1 MRMKNIFVFAAVVMM
16 IFRGGAHATTHRELA
31 KLHFSQTSYG
41 MPDDSWPWSSPDAT
55 FGLQMDEY
63 TRVEWKYPLN
73 LDAAGVYVALKSS
86 SYDAFVTLLTDGID
100 LEVVSYLSHHHGGL
114 GSEISSPPL
123 RESELFQDQ
132 KGCTN
137 GVDLEGNLI
146 ESVSY
151 RMDYET
157 LFDPYWNWTYHSYR
171 NQTFQ
176 EYNFTVLFEGRPLQ
190 PYEGALA
197 VVDFQGRGFGC
208 GIDVWII
215 DLVLKHGSKWALQ
228 RHLFDFEG
236 VSEYEATAPLTDEYG
251 THSMHELLTDGMD
264 DVFKMDIDAG
274 CHGSTG
280 TRESA
285 MFRYA
290 PACYNG
296 IDLEGSY
303 VEEVSLIFRG
313 IESDFPGHHR
323 VHPRV
328 VFWGNL
334 GEAPTPTPTPTPTL
348 APTLPSS
355 DGAAHIRPS
364 LGLLVAMLLA
374 LYRLLS

>member
-1 MRMKNIFVFAAVVMM
+1 MGMKNFSVFAAVVMM
-16 IFRGGAHATTHRELA
+16 MFRGGAHATAHQELA
-31 KLHFSQTSYG
+31 KVHFSFTHRVI
-41 MPDDSWPWSSPDAT
+41 PDESWKYSSPNAT
-55 FGLQMDEY
+55 FGLEVDAY

-100 LEVVSYLSHHHGGL
+100 LEVVAYLSLRNDTHE
-114 GSEISSPPL
+114 SETSRLARP
-123 RESELFQDQ
+123 ESELFQNQ

-137 GVDLEGNLI
+137 SVDLEGNLI

-151 RMDYET
+151 RMNYET
-157 LFDPYWNWTYHSYR
+157 LFISYSNR
-171 NQTFQ
+171 TFQ
-176 EYNFTVLFEGRPLQ
+176 VHNFTVLFEGRPLQ

-208 GIDVWII
+208 GSDVWII
-215 DLVLKHGSKWALQ
+215 DLVLVHGSNWALQ
-228 RHLFDFEG
+228 RHLFDFES
-236 VSEYEATAPLTDEYG
+236 VSENEAIAPITDEYG

-264 DVFKMDIDAG
+264 GVFKMKIDAPNCG
-274 CHGSTG
+274 GSTG

-285 MFRYA
+285 MFRNE

-313 IESDFPGHHR
+313 IESDFPGDHR
-323 VHPRV
+323 VDPRV

-334 GEAPTPTPTPTPTL
+334 EE
-348 APTLPSS
+348 APTLP
-355 DGAAHIRPS
+355 P
-364 LGLLVAMLLA
+364 
-374 LYRLLS
+374 